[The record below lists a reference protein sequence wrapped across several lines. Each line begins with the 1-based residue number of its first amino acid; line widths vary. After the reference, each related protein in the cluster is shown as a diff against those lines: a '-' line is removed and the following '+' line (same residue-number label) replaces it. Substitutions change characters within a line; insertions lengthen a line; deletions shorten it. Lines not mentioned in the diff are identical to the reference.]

1 MSILLVDDRYEN
13 LVALKAILDQVDY
26 RLVTATSGN
35 DALGKLLEED
45 FGLVVLDVFMPT
57 MSGFEV
63 AELMKQ
69 RDRSRET
76 PIIFLTAEGDE
87 AELARRGYRMGA
99 VDYLTKPI
107 DADLFRARV
116 AVFAEIHRRN
126 RQRAH
131 DAAAERQA
139 SEERYRFLANAIPQ
153 ILLTATPDGKAKDWN
168 DRWFEIT
175 GLSLDDSRDI
185 GWLRAVHP
193 EEQARVAEEWI
204 VAVRRG
210 APFEMEFRL
219 RTESGEFR
227 WYLYRCV
234 PEKTANGV
242 LRGWIAT
249 GTDIEEQKRLQETA
263 ERAVA
268 TRENVLAVVSHDLR
282 SPLSSILLTAGI
294 IARVAP
300 SDEIRKRVGAISRA
314 VERMSRLIQDLL
326 DATGIQAGNLKI
338 ERAPKSVRSVLTEA
352 VEVLT
357 PVAAEKEIA
366 LDAQLPAAAI
376 EVLCDDGRLVQIIS
390 NLVGNA
396 IKFSPALST
405 VTIRAVECDREVR
418 FSIADRGPG
427 IPEEQLRLIFQP
439 YWMGGLAKGTGL
451 GLYISQ
457 GLVEAHGGRLWVE
470 SVVGQGAT
478 FHFTIPT
485 ATATTRPDGRTAG

>member
-13 LVALKAILDQVDY
+13 LVALKAILDHPDY

-35 DALGKLLEED
+35 EALGRLLEED

-116 AVFAEIHRRN
+116 GVFAEIHRRN
-126 RQRAH
+126 RQRAL

-153 ILLTATPDGKAKDWN
+153 ILLTATPDGKANDWN
-168 DRWFEIT
+168 ERWFEIT
-175 GLSLDDSRDI
+175 GLSLEDSRDI
-185 GWLRAVHP
+185 GWLCAVHP
-193 EEQARVAEEWI
+193 EERARVEEEWR
-204 VAVRRG
+204 VAVGRG

-219 RTESGEFR
+219 RTHDGAFR
-227 WYLYRCV
+227 WYLCRCV
-234 PEKTANGV
+234 PEKAASGAI
-242 LRGWIAT
+242 RGWIST

-282 SPLSSILLTAGI
+282 SPLSSILLTADI

-300 SDEIRKRVGAISRA
+300 TDEIRKRVGAIGHA
-314 VERMSRLIQDLL
+314 VDRMSRLIQDLL
-326 DATGIQAGNLKI
+326 DATGIQAGNLKL
-338 ERAPKSVRSVLTEA
+338 ERAPKSVRTVLAEA
-352 VEVLT
+352 VEVLA
-357 PVAAEKEIA
+357 PLAAEKEIA
-366 LDAQLPAAAI
+366 LDAQLPPETV

-396 IKFSPALST
+396 IKFSPASST
-405 VTIRAVECDREVR
+405 VTIDAFECDGEVR
-418 FSIADRGPG
+418 FSIADCGPG
-427 IPEEQLRLIFQP
+427 IPEEELRLIFQP
-439 YWMGGLAKGTGL
+439 YWMGGRAKGTGL
-451 GLYISQ
+451 GLYISK
-457 GLVEAHGGRLWVE
+457 GLVEAHEGRLWVE
-470 SVVGQGAT
+470 SIVGQGAT
-478 FHFTIPT
+478 FRFTIPT
-485 ATATTRPDGRTAG
+485 R